1 MKGKI
6 NLKKI
11 SIIGST
17 GSIGTQTLEVCD
29 NLQNVQIMGLSANN
43 NVKLAEEQIRKYNP
57 KLFAMVNENA
67 AKELK
72 VAVSDTDTKVISGED
87 CMSEISTM
95 KEIDT
100 VVTSVV
106 GIAGLVPTMNA
117 IKSGVNI
124 ALANKETLV
133 TAGSIVID
141 AAKDN
146 NVSILPV
153 DSEHSAIFQCIGKHP
168 QSEINRLIITA
179 SGGSFYGKK
188 SDELENVTVKEALK
202 HPNWSMGQK
211 ITIDSATLMN
221 KGLEVIEA
229 HWLFNMDYDDIDV
242 VVHRESIIHSL
253 VEFKDKSVL
262 AQLGLPDMKL
272 PIHYALCY
280 PNRVE
285 SDVKQLNLWE
295 VGKLTF
301 DKPDYN
307 TFKCLSLAIRAGR
320 EGGTMPT
327 VLNGANEVAVELF
340 LKGKIKFNDI
350 SRIVENSMNNHKNVL
365 KPNLDDIIYTDKCV
379 REEVYSKWQQ

>member
-1 MKGKI
+1 M
-6 NLKKI
+6 KKI

-29 NLQNVQIMGLSANN
+29 NLKNVQIMGLSANN
-43 NVKLAEEQIRKYNP
+43 NVKLAEEQIRKYKP
-57 KLFAMVNENA
+57 KLFAMVNEESA
-67 AKELK
+67 RALEIA
-72 VAVSDTDTKVISGED
+72 VADTDTRIISGTD

-95 KEIDT
+95 SEIDT

-117 IKSGVNI
+117 IENGINI

-133 TAGSIVID
+133 TAGSIVT
-141 AAKDN
+141 AAANKKGI
-146 NVSILPV
+146 SILPV
-153 DSEHSAIFQCIGKHP
+153 DSEHSAIFQCIGNHP
-168 QSEINRLIITA
+168 QKEINRLIITA

-188 SDELENVTVKEALK
+188 IEELENVTVNEALN
-202 HPNWSMGQK
+202 HPNWSMGKK

-229 HWLFNMDYDDIDV
+229 HWLFGMDYDNIDV

-253 VEFKDKSVL
+253 VEFKDMSVL

-280 PNRVE
+280 PKRVQ
-285 SDVKQLNLWE
+285 SNVQQLNLWDI
-295 VGKLTF
+295 GRLTF
-301 DKPDYN
+301 GKPDYD
-307 TFKCLSLAIRAGR
+307 TFRCLSLAIKAGR
-320 EGGTMPT
+320 DGGTMPA

-340 LKGKIKFNDI
+340 LNGKIKFNDI
-350 SRIVENSMNNHKNVL
+350 SRIVENAMDNHKNVL
-365 KPNLDDIIYTDKCV
+365 NPKLDDIIYTDRCV
-379 REEVYSKWQQ
+379 REEVYAKWQQ

>member
-1 MKGKI
+1 M
-6 NLKKI
+6 KKI

-29 NLQNVQIMGLSANN
+29 NLQDVQIMGLSANN
-43 NVKLAEEQIRKYNP
+43 NVKLAEEQIRKYSP
-57 KLFAMVNENA
+57 KLFAMVNEDA
-67 AKELK
+67 AKALK
-72 VAVSDTDTKVISGED
+72 IAVADTDTKVISGTD
-87 CMSEISTM
+87 CMNEISTM
-95 KEIDT
+95 EEIDT

-117 IKSGVNI
+117 IEKGVNI

-133 TAGSIVID
+133 TAGSIVMK
-141 AAKDN
+141 AAADN

-153 DSEHSAIFQCIGKHP
+153 DSEHSAIFQCIGNHP

-188 SDELENVTVKEALK
+188 AEELENVSVKEALN

-229 HWLFNMDYDDIDV
+229 HWLYGIDYDDIDV
-242 VVHRESIIHSL
+242 VVHRESIVHSL
-253 VEFKDKSVL
+253 VEFKDMSVL

-280 PNRVE
+280 PHRIP
-285 SDVKQLNLWE
+285 SGVKQLNLWE
-295 VGKLTF
+295 VGNLTF
-301 DKPDYN
+301 GKPDYD
-307 TFKCLSLAIRAGR
+307 TFRCLSLAIKAGR

-350 SRIVENSMNNHKNVL
+350 ARIVENAMENHKNVL
-365 KPNLDDIIYTDKCV
+365 NPKLDDIIYTDKCV
-379 REEVYSKWQQ
+379 REEVYSKC

>member
-1 MKGKI
+1 M
-6 NLKKI
+6 KKI

-17 GSIGTQTLEVCD
+17 GSIGTQTLEVCG
-29 NLQNVQIMGLSANN
+29 NLQDVQIMGLSANN
-43 NVKLAEEQIRKYNP
+43 NVKLAEEQIRKYSP
-57 KLFAMVNENA
+57 KLFAMVNEDA
-67 AKELK
+67 AKALK
-72 VAVSDTDTKVISGED
+72 IAVADTDTKVISGTD
-87 CMSEISTM
+87 CMNEISTM
-95 KEIDT
+95 EEIDT

-117 IKSGVNI
+117 IEKGVNI

-133 TAGSIVID
+133 TAGSIVMK
-141 AAKDN
+141 AAADN

-153 DSEHSAIFQCIGKHP
+153 DSEHSAIFQCIGNHP

-188 SDELENVTVKEALK
+188 AEELENVSVKEALN

-229 HWLFNMDYDDIDV
+229 HWLYGIDYDDIDV
-242 VVHRESIIHSL
+242 VVHRESIVHSL
-253 VEFKDKSVL
+253 VEFKDMSVL

-280 PNRVE
+280 PHRIP
-285 SDVKQLNLWE
+285 SGVKQLNLWE
-295 VGKLTF
+295 VGNLTF
-301 DKPDYN
+301 GKPDYD
-307 TFKCLSLAIRAGR
+307 TFRCLSLAIKAGR

-350 SRIVENSMNNHKNVL
+350 ARIVENAMENHKNVL
-365 KPNLDDIIYTDKCV
+365 NPKLDDIIYTDKCV
-379 REEVYSKWQQ
+379 REEVYSKC

>member
-1 MKGKI
+1 M
-6 NLKKI
+6 KKI
-11 SIIGST
+11 SILGST
-17 GSIGTQTLEVCD
+17 GSIGTQTLEVCE
-29 NLQNVQIMGLSANN
+29 NLGDVQVMGLSVNKN
-43 NVKLAEEQIRKYNP
+43 IKLAEEQIRKFKP
-57 KLFAMVNENA
+57 KLVSVVDEDA

-72 VAVSDTDTKVISGED
+72 IAVCDTDTKIISGKES
-87 CMSEISTM
+87 MSEISAM
-95 KEIDT
+95 PEIDT

-106 GIAGLVPTMNA
+106 GIAELEPTMAA

-153 DSEHSAIFQCIGKHP
+153 DSEHSAIFQCIGSHSKE
-168 QSEINRLIITA
+168 QINRLIITA
-179 SGGSFYGKK
+179 SGGSFYGKTA
-188 SDELENVTVKEALK
+188 DELENVTVKEALN

-229 HWLFNMDYDDIDV
+229 HWLFDMDYDNIDV

-253 VEFKDKSVL
+253 VEFKDLSVL
-262 AQLGLPDMKL
+262 AQMGLPDMKL

-280 PNRVE
+280 PDRVP
-285 SDVKQLNLWE
+285 SNIKPLNLWE
-295 VGKLTF
+295 LGKLTF
-301 DKPDYN
+301 AKPDME
-307 TFKCLSLAIRAGR
+307 TFRCLPLAIKAGKD
-320 EGGTMPT
+320 GGTMPT

-350 SRIVENSMNNHKNVL
+350 FKIVENALSNHKNVL
-365 KPNLDDIIYTDKCV
+365 NPTLNDIIDTDRYV

>member
-1 MKGKI
+1 M
-6 NLKKI
+6 KKI
-11 SIIGST
+11 SILGST
-17 GSIGTQTLEVCD
+17 GSIGTQTLEVCE
-29 NLQNVQIMGLSANN
+29 NLGNVQVMGLSVNKN
-43 NVKLAEEQIRKYNP
+43 IKLAEEQIRKFKP
-57 KLFAMVNENA
+57 KLVSVVDEDS
-67 AKELK
+67 AKKLK
-72 VAVSDTDTKVISGED
+72 VAVSDTDTKIISGRES
-87 CMSEISTM
+87 MSEISSM
-95 KEIDT
+95 PEIDT

-106 GIAGLVPTMNA
+106 GIAGLEPTMAA

-141 AAKDN
+141 AAKEN

-153 DSEHSAIFQCIGKHP
+153 DSEHSAIFQCIGSHSKE
-168 QSEINRLIITA
+168 QINRLIITA
-179 SGGSFYGKK
+179 SGGSFYGKTA
-188 SDELENVTVKEALK
+188 DELENVTVKEALN

-229 HWLFNMDYDDIDV
+229 HWLFDMDYDNIDV

-253 VEFKDKSVL
+253 VEFKDLSVL
-262 AQLGLPDMKL
+262 AQMGLPDMKL

-280 PNRVE
+280 PHRVP
-285 SDVKQLNLWE
+285 SGIKPLNLWE
-295 VGKLTF
+295 LGKLTF
-301 DKPDYN
+301 AKPDIE
-307 TFKCLSLAIRAGR
+307 TFRCLPLAIKAGKD
-320 EGGTMPT
+320 GGTMPT

-350 SRIVENSMNNHKNVL
+350 FKIVENALSNHKNVL
-365 KPNLDDIIYTDKCV
+365 NPTLNDIIDTDRHV

>member
-1 MKGKI
+1 M
-6 NLKKI
+6 KKI
-11 SIIGST
+11 SILGST
-17 GSIGTQTLEVCD
+17 GSIGTQTLEVCE
-29 NLQNVQIMGLSANN
+29 NLGDVQVMGLSVNKN
-43 NVKLAEEQIRKYNP
+43 IKLAEEQIRKFKP
-57 KLFAMVNENA
+57 KLVSVVDEDA

-72 VAVSDTDTKVISGED
+72 IAVCDTDTKIISGRES
-87 CMSEISTM
+87 MSEISAM
-95 KEIDT
+95 PEIDT

-106 GIAGLVPTMNA
+106 GIAGLEPTMAA

-141 AAKDN
+141 TAKEN

-153 DSEHSAIFQCIGKHP
+153 DSEHSAIFQCIGSHSKE
-168 QSEINRLIITA
+168 QINRLIITA
-179 SGGSFYGKK
+179 SGGSFYGKTA
-188 SDELENVTVKEALK
+188 DELENVTVKEALN

-229 HWLFNMDYDDIDV
+229 HWLFDMDYDNIDV

-253 VEFKDKSVL
+253 VEFKDLSVL
-262 AQLGLPDMKL
+262 AQMGLPDMKL

-280 PNRVE
+280 PDRVP
-285 SDVKQLNLWE
+285 SDIKPLNLWE
-295 VGKLTF
+295 LGKLTF
-301 DKPDYN
+301 AKPDME
-307 TFKCLSLAIRAGR
+307 TFRCLPLAIKAGKD
-320 EGGTMPT
+320 GGTMPT

-350 SRIVENSMNNHKNVL
+350 FKIVENALSNHKNVL
-365 KPNLDDIIYTDKCV
+365 NPTLDDIIDTDRYV

>member
-1 MKGKI
+1 M
-6 NLKKI
+6 KKI

-29 NLQNVQIMGLSANN
+29 NLKNVQIMGLSANN

-57 KLFAMVNENA
+57 KLFAMVNEDC
-67 AKELK
+67 AKALK
-72 VAVSDTDTKVISGED
+72 IAVADTDTTVISGGD

-95 KEIDT
+95 EGIDT

-106 GIAGLVPTMNA
+106 GIVGLVPTMNA
-117 IKSGVNI
+117 INAGVNI

-133 TAGSIVID
+133 TAGSIVMNR
-141 AAKDN
+141 AKEK

-153 DSEHSAIFQCIGKHP
+153 DSEHSAIFQSIG
-168 QSEINRLIITA
+168 SEKNDSINRLIITA

-188 SDELENVTVKEALK
+188 AEELENVTVKEALN

-229 HWLFNMDYDDIDV
+229 HWLFGMDYDNIDV
-242 VVHRESIIHSL
+242 VIHRESIIHSL
-253 VEFKDKSVL
+253 VEFKDMSVI

-280 PNRVE
+280 PQRVP
-285 SDVKQLNLWE
+285 SDIKQLNLWDI
-295 VGKLTF
+295 GKLTF
-301 DKPDYN
+301 DKPDYK
-307 TFKCLSLAIRAGR
+307 TFRCLPLAIKAGR

-350 SRIVENSMNNHKNVL
+350 SRIVESAMDNHKNVL
-365 KPNLDDIIYTDKCV
+365 NPNLDDIIYTDKCV
-379 REEVYSKWQQ
+379 REEVYAKWQH

>member
-1 MKGKI
+1 M
-6 NLKKI
+6 KKI

-29 NLQNVQIMGLSANN
+29 NLENVQIMGLSANN
-43 NVKLAEEQIRKYNP
+43 NVKLAEEQIRKYRP
-57 KLFAMVNENA
+57 KLFAMVNEES
-67 AKELK
+67 AKALK
-72 VAVSDTDTKVISGED
+72 TAVSDTDTKVISGKD

-95 KEIDT
+95 EEIDT

-106 GIAGLVPTMNA
+106 GIAGLVPTMDA
-117 IKSGVNI
+117 IKAGVNI

-133 TAGSIVID
+133 TAGSIVMD
-141 AAKDN
+141 SAKEN

-153 DSEHSAIFQCIGKHP
+153 DSEHSAIFQCIGNHKT
-168 QSEINRLIITA
+168 EDINRLIITA
-179 SGGSFYGKK
+179 SGGSFYGKTAK
-188 SDELENVTVKEALK
+188 ELENVTVKEALN

-221 KGLEVIEA
+221 KGLEIIEA

-253 VEFKDKSVL
+253 VEFKDMSVI

-280 PNRVE
+280 PDRVP
-285 SDVKQLNLWE
+285 SDVRQLNLWE
-295 VGKLTF
+295 VGNLTF
-301 DKPDYN
+301 DSPDYD
-307 TFKCLSLAIRAGR
+307 TFTCLSLAIDAGR
-320 EGGTMPT
+320 RGGTMPT

-340 LKGKIKFNDI
+340 LKGKIRFNDI
-350 SRIVENSMNNHKNVL
+350 SRIVENAMNNHKNVL
-365 KPNLDDIIYTDKCV
+365 NPNLDDIIYTDRCI
-379 REEVYSKWQQ
+379 REEVYSKWQH

>member
-1 MKGKI
+1 M
-6 NLKKI
+6 KKI

-29 NLQNVQIMGLSANN
+29 NLKNVQIMGLSANN
-43 NVKLAEEQIRKYNP
+43 NVNLAEEQIRKYRP
-57 KLFAMVNENA
+57 KLFAMVNEDA
-67 AKELK
+67 AKTLK
-72 VAVSDTDTKVISGED
+72 TAVADTDTKVISGID
-87 CMSEISTM
+87 CMSEITTM
-95 KEIDT
+95 SEIDT

-117 IKSGVNI
+117 IKQGVNI

-133 TAGSIVID
+133 TAGSIVMSE
-141 AAKDN
+141 AKNN

-153 DSEHSAIFQCIGKHP
+153 DSEHSAIFQCIGNHP
-168 QSEINRLIITA
+168 KSEINRLIITA

-188 SDELENVTVKEALK
+188 AEELENVTVKEALN

-229 HWLFNMDYDDIDV
+229 HWLYDMDYDDIDV
-242 VVHRESIIHSL
+242 VVHRESIVHSL
-253 VEFKDKSVL
+253 VEFKDMSVL

-280 PNRVE
+280 PKRVP
-285 SDVKQLNLWE
+285 SKVKQLNLWD

-301 DKPDYN
+301 GKPDYD
-307 TFKCLSLAIRAGR
+307 TFRCLSLAIKAGR
-320 EGGTMPT
+320 AGGTMPT

-350 SRIVENSMNNHKNVL
+350 ARIVENAMNNHKNVL
-365 KPNLDDIIYTDKCV
+365 NPTLDDIIYTDKCV
-379 REEVYSKWQQ
+379 REEVYSKC

>member
-1 MKGKI
+1 M
-6 NLKKI
+6 KKI

-29 NLQNVQIMGLSANN
+29 NLQNVQVMGLSANN
-43 NVKLAEEQIRKYNP
+43 NVNLAEEQIRKYRP
-57 KLFAMVNENA
+57 KLFAMVNEDA
-67 AKELK
+67 AKTLK
-72 VAVSDTDTKVISGED
+72 IAVSDTDTKVISGTD

-95 KEIDT
+95 PQIDT

-106 GIAGLVPTMNA
+106 GIAGLKPTMEA

-133 TAGSIVID
+133 TAGSIVIN

-153 DSEHSAIFQCIGKHP
+153 DSEHSAIFQCIGSHP
-168 QSEINRLIITA
+168 KSEIKRLIITA

-188 SDELENVTVKEALK
+188 AEELENVSVKEALN

-229 HWLFNMDYDDIDV
+229 HWLYDIDYDNIDV
-242 VVHRESIIHSL
+242 VVHRESIVHSL
-253 VEFKDKSVL
+253 VEFNDMSVL

-280 PNRVE
+280 PKRVP
-285 SDVKQLNLWE
+285 SGVKQLNLWE
-295 VGKLTF
+295 VGNLTF
-301 DKPDYN
+301 AKPDYE
-307 TFKCLSLAIRAGR
+307 TFRCLSLAIKAGR

-350 SRIVENSMNNHKNVL
+350 ARIVENAMENHKNVL
-365 KPNLDDIIYTDKCV
+365 NPKLDDIIYTDKCV
-379 REEVYSKWQQ
+379 REEVYSKC

>member
-1 MKGKI
+1 M
-6 NLKKI
+6 KKI
-11 SIIGST
+11 SILGST
-17 GSIGTQTLEVCD
+17 GSIGTQTLEVCE
-29 NLQNVQIMGLSANN
+29 NLGDVQVMGLSVNKN
-43 NVKLAEEQIRKYNP
+43 IKLAEEQIRKFKP
-57 KLFAMVNENA
+57 KLVSVVDEDA

-72 VAVSDTDTKVISGED
+72 IAVSDTDTKIISGRES
-87 CMSEISTM
+87 MSEISAM
-95 KEIDT
+95 PEIDT

-106 GIAGLVPTMNA
+106 GIAGLEPTMAA

-153 DSEHSAIFQCIGKHP
+153 DSEHSAIFQCIGSHSKE
-168 QSEINRLIITA
+168 QINRLIITA
-179 SGGSFYGKK
+179 SGGSFYGKTA
-188 SDELENVTVKEALK
+188 DELENVTVKEALN

-229 HWLFNMDYDDIDV
+229 HWLFDMDYDNIDV

-253 VEFKDKSVL
+253 VEFKDLSVL
-262 AQLGLPDMKL
+262 AQMGLPDMKL

-280 PNRVE
+280 PDRVP
-285 SDVKQLNLWE
+285 SDIKPLNLWE
-295 VGKLTF
+295 LGKLTF
-301 DKPDYN
+301 AKPDME
-307 TFKCLSLAIRAGR
+307 TFRCLPLAIKAGKD
-320 EGGTMPT
+320 GGTMPT

-350 SRIVENSMNNHKNVL
+350 FKIVENALSNHKNVL
-365 KPNLDDIIYTDKCV
+365 NPTLDDIIDTDRYV

>member
-1 MKGKI
+1 M
-6 NLKKI
+6 KKI

-29 NLQNVQIMGLSANN
+29 NLQDVQIMGLSANN
-43 NVKLAEEQIRKYNP
+43 NVKLAEEQIRKYSP
-57 KLFAMVNENA
+57 KLFAMVNEDA
-67 AKELK
+67 AKALK
-72 VAVSDTDTKVISGED
+72 IAVADTDTKVISGTD

-95 KEIDT
+95 EEIDT

-117 IKSGVNI
+117 IEKGVNI

-133 TAGSIVID
+133 TAGSIVMK
-141 AAKDN
+141 AAADN

-153 DSEHSAIFQCIGKHP
+153 DSEHSAIFQCIGNHP

-188 SDELENVTVKEALK
+188 AEELENVSVKEALN

-229 HWLFNMDYDDIDV
+229 HWLYGIDYDDIDV
-242 VVHRESIIHSL
+242 VVHRESIVHSL
-253 VEFKDKSVL
+253 VEFKDMSVL

-280 PNRVE
+280 PHRIP
-285 SDVKQLNLWE
+285 SGVKPLNLWE
-295 VGKLTF
+295 VGNLTF
-301 DKPDYN
+301 GKPDYD
-307 TFKCLSLAIRAGR
+307 TFRCLSLAIKAGR

-350 SRIVENSMNNHKNVL
+350 ARIVENAMENHKNVL
-365 KPNLDDIIYTDKCV
+365 NPKLDDIIYTDKCV
-379 REEVYSKWQQ
+379 REEVYSKC

>member
-1 MKGKI
+1 M
-6 NLKKI
+6 KKI

-29 NLQNVQIMGLSANN
+29 NLQDVQIMGLSANN
-43 NVKLAEEQIRKYNP
+43 NVKLAEEQIRKYSP
-57 KLFAMVNENA
+57 KLFAMVNEDA
-67 AKELK
+67 AKALK
-72 VAVSDTDTKVISGED
+72 VAVADTDAKVISGTD

-95 KEIDT
+95 EEIDT

-117 IKSGVNI
+117 IEKGVNI

-133 TAGSIVID
+133 TAGSIVMK
-141 AAKDN
+141 AAADN

-153 DSEHSAIFQCIGKHP
+153 DSEHSAIFQCIGNHP

-188 SDELENVTVKEALK
+188 AEELENVSVKEALN

-229 HWLFNMDYDDIDV
+229 HWLYGIDYDDIDV
-242 VVHRESIIHSL
+242 VVHRESIVHSL
-253 VEFKDKSVL
+253 VEFKDMSVL

-280 PNRVE
+280 PHRIP
-285 SDVKQLNLWE
+285 SGVKQLNLWE
-295 VGKLTF
+295 VGNLTF
-301 DKPDYN
+301 GKPDYD
-307 TFKCLSLAIRAGR
+307 TFRCLSLAIKAGR

-350 SRIVENSMNNHKNVL
+350 ARIVENAMENHKNVL
-365 KPNLDDIIYTDKCV
+365 NPKLDDIIYTDKCV
-379 REEVYSKWQQ
+379 REEVYSKC